1 MRALVLPAGA
11 EFVFAEEV
19 PALLARAIYPPAED
33 KGRLSPAVGRVDAEE
48 AHAKEAR
55 RAAIR
60 GELPVFDHA
69 GLPTMWG
76 PRARVRCADFIA
88 YAARFDVSVTVA
100 GAGAKPLHEW
110 TDEEIEKTRQTALSA
125 ARVMRVLDE
134 GNRAMRVLDA
144 LFASDEEPTRHA
156 ERAAQIP
163 APAPPAESVPAVASK
178 THQTKRRTEPLAAV
192 LAEAK
197 RQALNPADWQS
208 VWAALVNL
216 AEPASRPPPL
226 LGYAEGEGV
235 KYRSDDA
242 ALPVG
247 FLTREAFRKRF
258 GRMG

>member
-76 PRARVRCADFIA
+76 PRARVRVADFIA

-100 GAGAKPLHEW
+100 GAKPLHEW
-110 TDEEIEKTRQTALSA
+110 TDEEIESARQSGLAAAHVWRVVNESDRAMRILDALSA
-125 ARVMRVLDE
+125 SGEPPARR
-134 GNRAMRVLDA
+134 
-144 LFASDEEPTRHA
+144 A

-178 THQTKRRTEPLAAV
+178 THQTKRRAEPLAAV

-242 ALPVG
+242 AQPVG